1 MPMIRNGIL
10 LVIWSV
16 LLLSISAVPIFA
28 QQYPQFTQFMLNRY
42 GMNPA
47 YGGLESSLSITTGL
61 RTQWTPF
68 EGAPKTQFINAH
80 LPFYILNGSIGMSL
94 ENEQL
99 GAFKR
104 LLITASY
111 NYVYES
117 SIGLISVG
125 MKAGGQQ
132 VRINGRQLRTP
143 TGNYVDQNIDHNDP
157 ILSSQ
162 NMTGISPQWGL
173 GLYLLNDY
181 FQGGFSIENIPA
193 NSLSSGAAAYR
204 PSQFLNLFLSSDI
217 YVSDILMMR
226 PVLLIKSD
234 LVQTQT
240 DVGALLYYDKFFG
253 GMTVR
258 GYNSDSFDAFNII
271 AGIKVN
277 EHFRL
282 SYSFD
287 FGISDIN
294 RFHDGTHEFIVNYN
308 LNKKI
313 STGELPRI
321 IYNPRF
327 N

>member
-1 MPMIRNGIL
+1 MIRQSKLLTLLTVIL
-10 LVIWSV
+10 F
-16 LLLSISAVPIFA
+16 SISGDQLFA

-42 GMNPA
+42 SLNPA

-68 EGAPKTQFINAH
+68 EGAPKTQFVNAH
-80 LPFYILNGSIGMSL
+80 LPLYILNGSVGMSV

-104 LLITASY
+104 LLMTMSY

-125 MKAGGQQ
+125 VKAGGQQ
-132 VRINGRQLRTP
+132 VRIDGLQLRTP
-143 TGNYVDQNIDHNDP
+143 TGIYVDQNINHNDP
-157 ILSSQ
+157 LLASQ
-162 NMTGISPQWGL
+162 NMMGISPQWGI
-173 GLYLLNDY
+173 GLYLVNEY
-181 FQGGFSIENIPA
+181 FQSGFSIENIPA
-193 NSLSSGAAAYR
+193 NSFNSGAATYS
-204 PSQFLNLFLSSDI
+204 PSKFLNLFLSSDI
-217 YVSDILMMR
+217 YVSDILMIR
-226 PVLLIKSD
+226 PVVLIKSD

-240 DVGALLYYDKFFG
+240 DAGALLYYDKFFG
-253 GMTVR
+253 GITVR
-258 GYNSDSFDAFNII
+258 GYSSDSFDAFNII
-271 AGIKVN
+271 AGIKMN

-287 FGISDIN
+287 FGISEIN
-294 RFHDGTHEFIVNYN
+294 RFHDGTHEFVVNYN